1 MTRSIIFAGALALTG
16 GLLAGAT
23 MVDAHHAMVMYDSSK
38 TLVLDGAVVELRWS
52 NPHVFV
58 RVEGRI
64 DDGPAMVWVLETSSP
79 VNLARLGNW
88 SETALKPGDKIKVE
102 LNPHRETERREARL
116 YKLTLVETGQVFGT
130 AYRGDVAPP
139 RTQEP

>member
-1 MTRSIIFAGALALTG
+1 LAGALVG
-16 GLLAGAT
+16 GAT
-23 MVDAHHAMVMYDSSK
+23 LVDAHHAMVMYDGSR
-38 TLVLDGAVVELRWS
+38 TLVLEGTVVEMRWS

-64 DDGPAMVWVLETSSP
+64 EDGPETVWVLETSSP
-79 VNLARLGNW
+79 ANLVRLGNW

-116 YKLTLVETGQVFGT
+116 YKLTLIETGQVFGT
-130 AYRGDVAPP
+130 AYRGG
-139 RTQEP
+139 

>member
-1 MTRSIIFAGALALTG
+1 MPHIIKSTFALALMG
-16 GLLAGAT
+16 GVLAGVP

-38 TLVLDGAVVELRWS
+38 TLVLEGTVVELRWT

-64 DDGPAMVWVLETSSP
+64 EDGPATVWVLETSSP
-79 VNLARLGNW
+79 GNLVRLGNW

-102 LNPHRETERREARL
+102 LNPHRDSVARSGGGEVGRQ
-116 YKLTLVETGQVFGT
+116 KKAEHGCDGRNVSAGK
-130 AYRGDVAPP
+130 APS
-139 RTQEP
+139 TQR

>member
-38 TLVLDGAVVELRWS
+38 TLVLEGAVVDLRWS

-64 DDGPAMVWVLETSSP
+64 DDGPAMVWVLETFAP
-79 VNLARLGNW
+79 GR
-88 SETALKPGDKIKVE
+88 TAHPDGRGRSLRGKPPADYPKR
-102 LNPHRETERREARL
+102 HCQA
-116 YKLTLVETGQVFGT
+116 
-130 AYRGDVAPP
+130 A
-139 RTQEP
+139 